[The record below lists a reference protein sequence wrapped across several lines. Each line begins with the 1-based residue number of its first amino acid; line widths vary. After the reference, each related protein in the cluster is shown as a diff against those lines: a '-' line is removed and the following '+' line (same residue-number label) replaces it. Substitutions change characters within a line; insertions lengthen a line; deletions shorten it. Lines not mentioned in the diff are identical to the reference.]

1 MLISHR
7 GQDPTVGDDVF
18 VAPTAVLAGR
28 ITIARGARVMY
39 GAVLDSEGSS
49 IEVGETSVIC
59 EHAVLRATA
68 EGSRDHP
75 VRLGDHVFVG
85 PHATLLGCSLDPAAY
100 IATGA
105 TVLQGARI
113 GAAAAVGVGALVHAN
128 AVVPDEFFVPPG
140 AVAIGR
146 PVRLYS
152 AADPAALAKAIRAV
166 GFAKA
171 AFGVDA
177 GWEDRRARYR
187 QAAEVRA
194 AEFGAHGEDRV
205 LPG

>member
-1 MLISHR
+1 MLIEHR
-7 GQDPTVGDDVF
+7 GNGPAVADDAYI
-18 VAPTAVLAGR
+18 APTAVLAGK
-28 ITIARGARVMY
+28 ITVAAGARVMY
-39 GAVLDSEGSS
+39 GAVLDSEGST

-68 EGSRDHP
+68 VGFRDHP

-85 PHATLLGCSLDPAAY
+85 PHATLLGCSLEPAAY

-128 AVVPDEFFVPPG
+128 ATVPEEFFVPPG
-140 AVAIGR
+140 AVAIGS

-152 AADPAALAKAIRAV
+152 AADPAALAEAIRAV

-171 AFGVDA
+171 AFGIDA

-194 AEFGAHGEDRV
+194 AEFGAHAEDT
-205 LPG
+205 LPSG